1 MKKSN
6 VLLFAILTAFVLSV
20 PFAVLNVDAQPP
32 GQGSATLKTPAII
45 MKFCENAA
53 TTMQDCD
60 EKYEGYTWTDR
71 VHVLIYASGFNEDS
85 QKIDAIGITENG
97 YGNIKVSTREAT
109 SENVIFNETGP
120 DTGLFMGIV
129 KMTGQMS
136 KTVHDENGIQIKPM
150 GMNMDSYSAGTESCM
165 DMGMG
170 MQMCTTSGEGQQVS
184 SFDYAV
190 KLKTKQQDGAV
201 TVSWEANEDVT
212 IVKSATWSWRLGEVE
227 FDKEQFSIGEPI
239 TFKLHDADLWIH
251 HGDFHTYYVHAYSDS
266 DSAGIYVPV
275 KFTANHD
282 HGSALGGGI
291 DEYTPL
297 SEPAS
302 SSLIKYTD
310 EGEYKLYFWWQPG
323 GVIGVD
329 KDYAINVMVH
339 DGLTDIMQSKLTYG
353 VEIYLNGE
361 LIEKR
366 TERFADDGHAVETV
380 RFDERGTAKIVI
392 TDIFDTGLSQD
403 FSFQVAPEAIVKQV
417 VGKHSAF
424 AEGNIPEDWKGRIHG
439 HYVDELI
446 GSFDVTYDD
455 HSFDKNTLR
464 VSSGDSIYLEYE
476 DLTLPKDNEGLIGG
490 PYSTSDEV
498 EIYAQAFVFDHLVGM
513 TTP

>member
-1 MKKSN
+1 MNIENILDKASKQLNSLN
-6 VLLFAILTAFVLSV
+6 INNANLDCEVLLSNTISKDREYLIL
-20 PFAVLNVDAQPP
+20 N
-32 GQGSATLKTPAII
+32 LKQNLD
-45 MKFCENAA
+45 K
-53 TTMQDCD
+53 
-60 EKYEGYTWTDR
+60 KYIDFFYNLIERRKKGEPVAYLINKKEFWKETFYVNKD
-71 VHVLIYASGFNEDS
+71 VLIP
-85 QKIDAIGITENG
+85 
-97 YGNIKVSTREAT
+97 R
-109 SENVIFNETGP
+109 P
-120 DTGLFMGIV
+120 DTEHLI
-129 KMTGQMS
+129 
-136 KTVHDENGIQIKPM
+136 E
-150 GMNMDSYSAGTESCM
+150 
-165 DMGMG
+165 
-170 MQMCTTSGEGQQVS
+170 
-184 SFDYAV
+184 
-190 KLKTKQQDGAV
+190 
-201 TVSWEANEDVT
+201 
-212 IVKSATWSWRLGEVE
+212 EV
-227 FDKEQFSIGEPI
+227 
-239 TFKLHDADLWIH
+239 
-251 HGDFHTYYVHAYSDS
+251 
-266 DSAGIYVPV
+266 
-275 KFTANHD
+275 
-282 HGSALGGGI
+282 
-291 DEYTPL
+291 
-297 SEPAS
+297 
-302 SSLIKYTD
+302 IKYTD

>member
-1 MKKSN
+1 
-6 VLLFAILTAFVLSV
+6 
-20 PFAVLNVDAQPP
+20 
-32 GQGSATLKTPAII
+32 
-45 MKFCENAA
+45 
-53 TTMQDCD
+53 
-60 EKYEGYTWTDR
+60 
-71 VHVLIYASGFNEDS
+71 
-85 QKIDAIGITENG
+85 
-97 YGNIKVSTREAT
+97 
-109 SENVIFNETGP
+109 
-120 DTGLFMGIV
+120 
-129 KMTGQMS
+129 
-136 KTVHDENGIQIKPM
+136 
-150 GMNMDSYSAGTESCM
+150 
-165 DMGMG
+165 
-170 MQMCTTSGEGQQVS
+170 
-184 SFDYAV
+184 
-190 KLKTKQQDGAV
+190 
-201 TVSWEANEDVT
+201 
-212 IVKSATWSWRLGEVE
+212 
-227 FDKEQFSIGEPI
+227 
-239 TFKLHDADLWIH
+239 
-251 HGDFHTYYVHAYSDS
+251 
-266 DSAGIYVPV
+266 
-275 KFTANHD
+275 
-282 HGSALGGGI
+282 
-291 DEYTPL
+291 
-297 SEPAS
+297 
-302 SSLIKYTD
+302 
-310 EGEYKLYFWWQPG
+310 
-323 GVIGVD
+323 
-329 KDYAINVMVH
+329 
-339 DGLTDIMQSKLTYG
+339 MQSKLTYG